1 MTASSLVSPGSV
13 VITAATG
20 SFPGLADRLRELP
33 AAVEEIPLLAFAPPA
48 DWAPLDEAIR
58 ELGRYQAVAFTSPR
72 AAAAFAGRLGEADRL
87 ALPPIWAGG
96 RGTAAA
102 IASIVPAVRTAPED
116 ETGRL
121 GAAAALAA
129 AMLDAGIAGPLLFPC
144 GEIRRDELP
153 TRLRQEGIEVDEVV
167 CYRSIIAD
175 DETARSAVRRAA
187 ILVVAS
193 PSVAELVARVSAP
206 TPRPLLLAVGPTTA
220 AAARAAGWA
229 PAAVAPRPD
238 LESLL
243 DAVRSMLP
251 AVGAAQ

>member
-1 MTASSLVSPGSV
+1 MTPSPLVTPGPV
-13 VITAATG
+13 VITAAAG

-33 AAVEEIPLLAFAPPA
+33 AAVEEMPLLAFAPPL
-48 DWAPLDEAIR
+48 DWAQVDDAIS
-58 ELGRYQAVAFTSPR
+58 ELGRYQAIAFTSPR
-72 AAAAFAGRLGEADRL
+72 AAAAFAGRLDEADRR

-96 RGTAAA
+96 RGTASAM
-102 IASIVPAVRTAPED
+102 ASVVPAVRTAQGD

-129 AMLDAGIAGPLLFPC
+129 AMLDAGITGPVLFPC

-167 CYRSIIAD
+167 CYRSVIAD
-175 DETARSAVRRAA
+175 DETARAAVRRAA

-206 TPRPLLLAVGPTTA
+206 TPRPLLLAVGPTTG